1 MDKTVQNID
10 AISKNSPPQNFASV
24 LKDGFK
30 QEKWKRFLVKGV
42 YNVSFIADGNM
53 LSVEKLTIVK

>member
-1 MDKTVQNID
+1 MKLFEKLFIQEKIFS
-10 AISKNSPPQNFASV
+10 IFPPFRV
-24 LKDGFK
+24 GEK
-30 QEKWKRFLVKGV
+30 EKWKRFLVKGV